1 MFSTVTLRCVLMH
14 VVYVVVYRDASG
26 IRGGMGGGS
35 YIGMLFERGQKR
47 NMGKFVC
54 SEVTVQG
61 VSLLFVC
68 EPGNGPLCCEV

>member
-1 MFSTVTLRCVLMH
+1 MSF
-14 VVYVVVYRDASG
+14 D
-26 IRGGMGGGS
+26 
-35 YIGMLFERGQKR
+35 RGQKR